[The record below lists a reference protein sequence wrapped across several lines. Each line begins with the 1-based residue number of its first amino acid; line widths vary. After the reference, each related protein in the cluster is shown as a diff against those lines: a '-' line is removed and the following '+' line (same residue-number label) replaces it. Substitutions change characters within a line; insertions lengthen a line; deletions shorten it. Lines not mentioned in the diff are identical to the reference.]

1 MNAGSEMRP
10 PPPAI
15 ESTNPA
21 MNARGQTIRNSTL
34 LLFERELVVER
45 KLVAQLDELFL
56 HRLADRHA
64 LVLAVE
70 PSQVFLLA
78 GGVDAVVARRLLGSA
93 QRTADIACDL
103 LELVKA
109 DELSKN
115 ALRQINVQQ
124 MSRYD
129 AIKALVKLTRE
140 YASYES
146 ETLQKVIEAR
156 KITTS
161 AAPTVAEINANEAAL
176 NSALSRLIAV
186 AEQYPELKANT
197 SYQETM
203 QSIKGYEE
211 NVRLS
216 RMTFNDTVTRYN
228 NEVRVFPAS
237 LVASL
242 LGFPQREYLAEDT
255 SKTEYPE
262 I

>member
-1 MNAGSEMRP
+1 MGTT
-10 PPPAI
+10 AI
-15 ESTNPA
+15 IIIA
-21 MNARGQTIRNSTL
+21 VVVL
-34 LLFERELVVER
+34 LVLWVISIQN
-45 KLVAQLDELFL
+45 KLVKSDEL
-56 HRLADRHA
+56 
-64 LVLAVE
+64 
-70 PSQVFLLA
+70 
-78 GGVDAVVARRLLGSA
+78 
-93 QRTADIACDL
+93 C
-103 LELVKA
+103 
-109 DELSKN
+109 KN
-115 ALRQINVQQ
+115 ALKQINVQQ
-124 MSRYD
+124 VTRYD

-140 YASYES
+140 YAAYEG

-161 AAPTVAEINANEAAL
+161 ASPTVEEINANETAL

-186 AEQYPELKANT
+186 AEQYPDLKANA

-203 QSIKGYEE
+203 KSIKGYEE

-216 RMTFNDTVTRYN
+216 RMTFNDTVTKYN